1 VELEVSPVP
10 TEEERAAI
18 VEAVRRV
25 LGRAPGAKFDR
36 WWLAGVQDAFGEV
49 GEGSA
54 PGGPAERAAGLEA
67 PFTNRSS
74 LG

>member
-25 LGRAPGAKFDR
+25 LGRTPGPKVGR

-49 GEGSA
+49 GEGSTV
-54 PGGPAERAAGLEA
+54 GGPAERAAGLEA
-67 PFTNRSS
+67 PFA
-74 LG
+74 